1 MYESVV
7 SGMMEGRG
15 VGAGLGGC
23 RGGPFIPALGPGE
36 RLPSTGLWG
45 VVLCRVDWTHRLVP
59 FSLGSLGGHPGRGC
73 GRAGV
78 GHRDSGDPPPHA
90 SGWVL
95 VQLVFQSVGSFLVGG
110 DDWGGLSFPYWVF
123 LPPA

>member
-1 MYESVV
+1 MTVQGVRSV
-7 SGMMEGRG
+7 
-15 VGAGLGGC
+15 A
-23 RGGPFIPALGPGE
+23 
-36 RLPSTGLWG
+36 TG
-45 VVLCRVDWTHRLVP
+45 TVP
-59 FSLGSLGGHPGRGC
+59 VPVC
-73 GRAGV
+73 TGV

-95 VQLVFQSVGSFLVGG
+95 VQLVFQSVVSFLVGG

>member
-1 MYESVV
+1 M
-7 SGMMEGRG
+7 
-15 VGAGLGGC
+15 
-23 RGGPFIPALGPGE
+23 
-36 RLPSTGLWG
+36 
-45 VVLCRVDWTHRLVP
+45 LCRVDWTHPGWFPSHWARL
-59 FSLGSLGGHPGRGC
+59 GATLGGV
-73 GRAGV
+73 V
-78 GHRDSGDPPPHA
+78 GEPAWDTVTLGTPLPHDA

>member
-1 MYESVV
+1 M
-7 SGMMEGRG
+7 
-15 VGAGLGGC
+15 GL
-23 RGGPFIPALGPGE
+23 FL
-36 RLPSTGLWG
+36 LPIMGKGILILAAPVHTGY
-45 VVLCRVDWTHRLVP
+45 R
-59 FSLGSLGGHPGRGC
+59 
-73 GRAGV
+73 
-78 GHRDSGDPPPHA
+78 DPPPHA

>member
-1 MYESVV
+1 M
-7 SGMMEGRG
+7 
-15 VGAGLGGC
+15 GAGLGGVVVAPSSLLWVLASAC
-23 RGGPFIPALGPGE
+23 LPLDCGGLCSVGWIGLVWAGSLLIGLAWGPPWE
-36 RLPSTGLWG
+36 GLWES
-45 VVLCRVDWTHRLVP
+45 R
-59 FSLGSLGGHPGRGC
+59 RGTPC
-73 GRAGV
+73 LWG
-78 GHRDSGDPPPHA
+78 PPSA

>member
-1 MYESVV
+1 MVAPSSVLWV
-7 SGMMEGRG
+7 LASACLPLDCGGLCCALSGELDSS
-15 VGAGLGGC
+15 GL
-23 RGGPFIPALGPGE
+23 
-36 RLPSTGLWG
+36 
-45 VVLCRVDWTHRLVP
+45 DP

-78 GHRDSGDPPPHA
+78 GHRDSGDSPPHA

>member
-1 MYESVV
+1 M
-7 SGMMEGRG
+7 
-15 VGAGLGGC
+15 GAGLGGC

-36 RLPSTGLWG
+36 RLPSIGLWG
-45 VVLCRVDWTHRLVP
+45 VVLCRVDWTHPGWFPSHWARL
-59 FSLGSLGGHPGRGC
+59 GATLGGAVGEP
-73 GRAGV
+73 APV
-78 GHRDSGDPPPHA
+78 GHRASGDPPPHA

-95 VQLVFQSVGSFLVGG
+95 VQLVFQSVGSFLAGG

>member
-36 RLPSTGLWG
+36 RLPSIGLWG
-45 VVLCRVDWTHRLVP
+45 GGLCSVGWIGLIRA
-59 FSLGSLGGHPGRGC
+59 GSLLIGLAWGPPWEGLWESRRGT
-73 GRAGV
+73 
-78 GHRDSGDPPPHA
+78 P
-90 SGWVL
+90 
-95 VQLVFQSVGSFLVGG
+95 
-110 DDWGGLSFPYWVF
+110 
-123 LPPA
+123 